1 MRILKAVAA
10 ASVIAVLA
18 VGCGG
23 DVKRNTEA
31 ARKGAGEAGLE
42 AAPPDTG
49 PTGDQAAQPA
59 TGTDTGTGLAPAPDA
74 SGAAPADSGAAA
86 TGLPATAAPGAKAPQ
101 AKAGQSNAPA
111 AGTSAGPSGSGGGA
125 KPDASGGSKSA
136 AAAPAPAPGAP
147 TPGTPGVVTDV
158 GISDTSIK
166 VGMPFGLGG
175 ALGPFFKDLE
185 KPAIAVLR
193 EANDAGGI
201 NGRKF
206 QWTLEDTRWDVNT
219 GTSAIKKLVEQDKV
233 AYLVGWEHYTC
244 NASGAYV
251 DQVKVPLFGCEGAAD
266 DQYKHPYLFPST
278 CSSFR
283 TWSHVAGKYIT
294 EHMGKSVYVVTHNT
308 PGNTAGL
315 KEFQYAVEQGGGKVV
330 GVSQVPFDNADYT
343 PQVIDIRQKN
353 PDVVYNWVHPDQTV
367 KLYLAL
373 QRQNYFP
380 KILNGNEALPQGVW
394 RGIGDKAKGALM
406 LSCNSLVKHAT
417 GFVQTTTRYY
427 PQTSSTLFGWS
438 MYGYGGAKA
447 LVEGL
452 RRSGKD
458 MSREGVRNA
467 LFKGQPVDM
476 GGVVPGAGLTYKPGN
491 PPPNHFG
498 TWLYS
503 WDGNDYVD
511 ESKDFLIDP
520 YPARTTNF

>member
-1 MRILKAVAA
+1 VRILKLVAA
-10 ASVIAVLA
+10 ASVVAIVA

-23 DVKRNTEA
+23 SVNRTA
-31 ARKGAGEAGLE
+31 ARKAPSETQSQVGTGE
-42 AAPPDTG
+42 TQ
-49 PTGDQAAQPA
+49 PTEQGAQPA
-59 TGTDTGTGLAPAPDA
+59 AGADTATTAPAADA
-74 SGAAPADSGAAA
+74 AGAAPANQGAAA
-86 TGLPATAAPGAKAPQ
+86 AGLPATAAPQSRSSAAKAPAAGQPAAAKAPGGGGAKAPD
-101 AKAGQSNAPA
+101 APA
-111 AGTSAGPSGSGGGA
+111 GGKAAGPGA
-125 KPDASGGSKSA
+125 
-136 AAAPAPAPGAP
+136 APAPGAP

-244 NASGAYV
+244 NATGPYV
-251 DQVKVPLFGCEGAAD
+251 DQVKVPMFGCEGAAD
-266 DQYKHPYLFPST
+266 DQYRHPYLFTST

-315 KEFQYAVEQGGGKVV
+315 KEFQYAVEQGGGKVI

-343 PQVIDIRQKN
+343 PQVLDMRQKN

-380 KILNGNEALPQGVW
+380 KILNGNESLPQGVW
-394 RGIGDKAKGALM
+394 RGIGDRAKGALM
-406 LSCNSLVKHAT
+406 LSCNALVKHAT

-438 MYGYGGAKA
+438 MYGYGGAKG

-452 RRSGKD
+452 RRSGRD
-458 MSREGVRNA
+458 MSRDAVRAA
-467 LFKGQPVDM
+467 LATGQPVDM
-476 GGVVPGAGLTYKPGN
+476 GGTVPGAGLTYKPGN

-511 ESKDFLIDP
+511 ESKDFLMDP